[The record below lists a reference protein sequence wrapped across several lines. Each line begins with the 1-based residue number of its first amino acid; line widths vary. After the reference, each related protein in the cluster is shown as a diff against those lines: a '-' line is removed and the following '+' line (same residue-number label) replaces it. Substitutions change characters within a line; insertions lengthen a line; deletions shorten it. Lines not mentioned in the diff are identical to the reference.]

1 MKLVEISIENF
12 RSITSIKNAKIAANQ
27 AIIGE
32 NNAGKSNILHAIDTF
47 LSAGSGG
54 IGEEDFKDKTKPII
68 IGVKFTVVSENLKKI
83 WKQYMINNNLVLE
96 KHIWIE
102 EDQRSKKPSIKN
114 EFHGYQAEPKD
125 WFLSLK
131 KIEENKGDK
140 PKWKDI
146 VSENN
151 LPNYFLNVDKCTKAD
166 FTKGL
171 ERYLLENEVEYDQPD
186 LSSTQAL
193 GFQSKT
199 ISNLPKFY
207 LLKAETKYSD
217 ETDKRSSTS
226 TFRRLMAD
234 LTDRIIKNDPKYQK
248 IEEALKTVNDL
259 LNDNNTS
266 SVDGLGRLDSLAT
279 IETRIK
285 NLLSTLMPSVEKIKL
300 KVVTEDVTT
309 IFSKGVEITVD
320 DGVETDVLLKG
331 HGLQRCIIF
340 SLLQALILNDRNQLM
355 STEVESE
362 SKHPIILA
370 IEEPELYIHPQL
382 GKLFYD
388 VLVSFSKSDQVI
400 YTTHSPRF
408 IDVYQYESIA
418 LVKKDKIKGTEFINC
433 NSTAFDGLI
442 DKKVFQGLTQL
453 NSDVNELFFA
463 KSVILVE
470 GPEDKIAITETLKK
484 LSKIKIRTEEVDVTV
499 ISTGGKTSMPFF
511 IRVLNAFKITYSVLH
526 DLDIESGMNVDSK
539 NMEETRNKAIADLA
553 PMKVTTF
560 PIKLEKTLGLKN
572 HLRDQYDSLVYFADH
587 NNINSDLENIV
598 KQAFEKV
605 NIVFN

>member
-1 MKLVEISIENF
+1 MKLIEISIKNF
-12 RSITSIKNAKIAANQ
+12 RSIQSIENAKISSIQ
-27 AIIGE
+27 AVIGE
-32 NNAGKSNILHAIDTF
+32 NNAGKSNILHAIDAF

-54 IGEEDFKDKTKPII
+54 ISESDFNDKTKTII
-68 IGVKFTVVSENLKKI
+68 IGVKFSVTSDALKKV
-83 WKQYMINNNLVLE
+83 WRRYMINNELILE
-96 KHIWIE
+96 KHLWIE
-102 EDQRSKKPSIKN
+102 EDSRTQKITIKN
-114 EFHGYQAEPKD
+114 EFHGYQAEPKE
-125 WFLSLK
+125 WFLSFK

-146 VSENN
+146 VTENN
-151 LPNYFLNVDKCTKAD
+151 LPNYFLNTDKCTKAD

-171 ERYLLENEVEYDQPD
+171 EKYLSENEVEYDQPD

-193 GFQSKT
+193 GFQTKT

-234 LTDRIIKNDPKYQK
+234 LTDRIIKNDPKYKK

-259 LNDNNTS
+259 LNETGQEEGSTS
-266 SVDGLGRLDSLAT
+266 GRLLSLSA
-279 IETRIK
+279 IETRIR
-285 NLLSTLMPSVEKIKL
+285 NILATLMPSVEKIKL
-300 KVVTEDVTT
+300 KVVTEDVST

-340 SLLQALILNDRNQLM
+340 SLLQALILNDRNQLI
-355 STEVESE
+355 SSGEELE
-362 SKHPIILA
+362 IKHPIILA
-370 IEEPELYIHPQL
+370 IEEPELFIHPQL

-388 VLVSFSKSDQVI
+388 VLVSFSQSDQVI

-408 IDVYQYESIA
+408 IDVYQYESIS
-418 LVKKDKIKGTEFINC
+418 LIKKDRTIGTKLVNC
-433 NSTAFDGLI
+433 DTKSFDGLK
-442 DKKVFQGLTQL
+442 DRKVFQGLTQL

-463 KSVILVE
+463 KNVILVE

-484 LSKIKIRTEEVDVTV
+484 LTKIKVRTEEVDVTI

-511 IRVLNAFKITYSVLH
+511 IRILNAFKISYAVLH
-526 DLDIESGMNVDSK
+526 DLDIETGMSTDNKSSQ
-539 NMEETRNKAIADLA
+539 ESINKAISDLA
-553 PMKVTTF
+553 NGKVITF
-560 PIKLEKTLGLKN
+560 PIKLEKTLGLTN
-572 HLRDQYDSLVYFADH
+572 HLKDQYESLVYFSEH
-587 NNINSDLENIV
+587 KNINSDLEAIV

-605 NIVFN
+605 NIVFS